1 MIVLAGN
8 KWRRNYLSYFKSPE
22 HLRIRVQAMVNVAR
36 ISDLHF
42 CPPISASLLLA
53 YWREVG
59 AVQVLRKIRSR
70 IRERDR
76 NEKYIS
82 CGIGMICESTS
93 EGSIFREGT
102 QVGFI
107 APQHPACLSEIVLSD
122 KLVFSL
128 EEMPLFE
135 GKECV
140 LHTASQSDS
149 TEPLFSVVG
158 WNDQSGSDITSPDWT
173 AVRGSGME
181 ILKKIDWK
189 GALKLPLSKGASS
202 AERRELSG
210 RGTRKPKPT
219 AVLFGYGHYAKTNIL
234 PSMKRYCDLRC
245 IHEIDPMQ
253 MTGEDYFSW
262 DTSPV
267 FRTGESY
274 DVAFLAGFHHT
285 HAPLAV
291 SAAERMIRAIVV
303 EKPIATTWS
312 DLEMLESALNK
323 APDVQ
328 FYCAFQKRYSVIS
341 SRVLDHFAGHGA
353 LSYHCIVYEVPLPAK
368 HWYRWPVSGSRVLSN
383 GCHWID
389 HFLYLN
395 NFAQPVSWD
404 VRSGPEGQVTCMMT
418 LENGAHFTMLLSEQG
433 SGRIGMRD
441 YVEVRSGKYTARITN
456 DRFCELDSPSRLIKV
471 QQQSR
476 TNSYGRMYAEIGRG
490 IKDGLSGDSRH
501 SIMTSA
507 RAVLNIHTGLH
518 ADSTILKL
526 AV

>member
-1 MIVLAGN
+1 
-8 KWRRNYLSYFKSPE
+8 
-22 HLRIRVQAMVNVAR
+22 MVNVAR

-42 CPPISASLLLA
+42 CPPISASLLFA

-76 NEKYIS
+76 NEKYLS
-82 CGIGMICESTS
+82 CGIGVICESTS
-93 EGSIFREGT
+93 KRSVFSEGA

-107 APQHPACLSEIVLSD
+107 APQHPACLSEIALSD

-128 EEMPLFE
+128 EEIPLFE
-135 GKECV
+135 GKDCV
-140 LHTASQSDS
+140 LHTALQCDS
-149 TEPLFSVVG
+149 TERLFSVAG
-158 WNDQSGSDITSPDWT
+158 WNDESGSSITSTDWT
-173 AVRGSGME
+173 GVRARGME
-181 ILKKIDWK
+181 ILQKTDW
-189 GALKLPLSKGASS
+189 GAALKLPVPEGDCT
-202 AERRELSG
+202 AERRDLSPG
-210 RGTRKPKPT
+210 RTRKPKPT

-234 PSMKRYCDLRC
+234 PSVKRYCDVRC
-245 IHEIDPMQ
+245 IHEIDPIQ
-253 MTGEDYFSW
+253 MTSEAYFSW

-267 FRTGESY
+267 FRTEERY

-285 HAPLAV
+285 HAPLGV
-291 SAAERMIRAIVV
+291 SAVERSTRAVVV

-323 APDVQ
+323 APNVQ

-341 SRVLDHFAGHGA
+341 SRVRDHFAGHGA
-353 LSYHCIVYEVPLPAK
+353 LSYHCIVYEVPLPAR

-395 NFAQPVSWD
+395 NFAQPASWD
-404 VRSGPEGQVTCMMT
+404 VKSGQEGQVTCMMT
-418 LENGAHFTMLLSEQG
+418 LENGAYFTMLLSEQG

-441 YVEVRSGKYTARITN
+441 YVEVRSGRHTARITN
-456 DRFCELDSPSRLIKV
+456 DRICELDSPSRLIKV

-476 TNSYGRMYAEIGRG
+476 TNSYGRMYAEIGRR

-507 RAVLNIHTGLH
+507 RAVLNIHEGLREES
-518 ADSTILKL
+518 AILKL
-526 AV
+526 TI